1 MPNEKPWSAAA
12 IRLLRG
18 PVYRKQEK
26 KETWNTLITYKSS
39 LDEYFGV
46 LGLRVFLETEDGYA
60 FLEEVGERLEKG
72 MEDETEEMEAEVKT
86 SLPHLI
92 RRTPLSYQASML
104 CVLLRYEIEKFET
117 SQSEADC
124 AIMRKSE
131 IAALYRSFTKD
142 RADEVKQMKNLD
154 RTLKT
159 LSDFTYLFTGPDTF
173 SQGDISDDAEF
184 ELSPILKARI
194 DTDFMKELLSKMKRS
209 SDNAEKDLLDGENLR

>member
-92 RRTPLSYQASML
+92 RKTPLSYQASML

-124 AIMRKSE
+124 VIMRKSE

-159 LSDFTYLFTGPDTF
+159 LSDLTYLFTGPDTF
-173 SQGDISDDAEF
+173 SQGEISDDAEF

-209 SDNAEKDLLDGENLR
+209 SENAEKDLLDGEN

>member
-92 RRTPLSYQASML
+92 RKTPLSYQASML

-124 AIMRKSE
+124 VIMRKSE

-159 LSDFTYLFTGPDTF
+159 LSDLTYLFTGPDTF
-173 SQGDISDDAEF
+173 SQGEISDDAEF

-209 SDNAEKDLLDGENLR
+209 AENAEKDLLDGEN

>member
-92 RRTPLSYQASML
+92 RKTPLSYQASML

-124 AIMRKSE
+124 VIMRKSE

-159 LSDFTYLFTGPDTF
+159 LSDLTYLFTSPDTF

-209 SDNAEKDLLDGENLR
+209 SENAEKDLLDGEN

>member
-92 RRTPLSYQASML
+92 RKTPLSYQASML

-124 AIMRKSE
+124 VIMLKSE

-159 LSDFTYLFTGPDTF
+159 LSDLTYLFTGSDTF

-209 SDNAEKDLLDGENLR
+209 SENAEKDLLDGEN

>member
-1 MPNEKPWSAAA
+1 MTNEKPWSTAAV
-12 IRLLRG
+12 RLLRG

-26 KETWNTLITYKSS
+26 KETWESIQTYRTS

-46 LGLRVFLETEDGYA
+46 LGLRVFLETVDGYA
-60 FLEEVGERLEKG
+60 FLEEVGERLGEG
-72 MEDETEEMEAEVKT
+72 MEDEEDMGETVLK
-86 SLPHLI
+86 SNLPRLI
-92 RRTPLSYQASML
+92 RKTALSYQASML

-142 RADEVKQMKNLD
+142 KADEIRQMKSLD
-154 RTLKT
+154 KTLKT
-159 LSDFTYLFTGPDTF
+159 LCSLTYLFAPSDTL
-173 SQGDISDDAEF
+173 SQSEIPDDAEF

-194 DTDFMKELLSKMKRS
+194 DTAFMKELLLKMKRCREEG
-209 SDNAEKDLLDGENLR
+209 EKDLLEGESER

>member
-86 SLPHLI
+86 NLPHLI
-92 RRTPLSYQASML
+92 RKTPLSYQASML

-124 AIMRKSE
+124 VIMRKSE

-159 LSDFTYLFTGPDTF
+159 LSDLTYLFTGPDTF
-173 SQGDISDDAEF
+173 SQGEISDDSEF

-209 SDNAEKDLLDGENLR
+209 AENAEKDLLDGEN

>member
-86 SLPHLI
+86 NLPHLI
-92 RRTPLSYQASML
+92 RKTPLSYQASML

-124 AIMRKSE
+124 VIMRKSE

-159 LSDFTYLFTGPDTF
+159 LSDLTYLFTGSDTF

-209 SDNAEKDLLDGENLR
+209 SENAEKDLLDGEN

>member
-92 RRTPLSYQASML
+92 RKTPLSYQASML

-124 AIMRKSE
+124 VIMRKSE

-159 LSDFTYLFTGPDTF
+159 LSDLTYLFTGPDTF
-173 SQGDISDDAEF
+173 SQGEISDDAEF

-194 DTDFMKELLSKMKRS
+194 DTDFMKELLSKMKQS
-209 SDNAEKDLLDGENLR
+209 SENAEKDLLDGEN